1 MHGENLHWGSLGS
14 IKNNSSV
21 LNLYWKASENRV
33 QTVQVQTVS
42 FPARSAGAEMKSLQ
56 PLKAYSMK
64 RPHEEANA
72 GPLQPVRRVRRKTPG
87 AEVQPGFGAKEC
99 SLQKPCLQQRF
110 SCRKFAVSRTVA
122 EQCKV
127 VLQQQAMQV
136 EAPDGVPDAEAAEV
150 PGCRVRLCSGVF
162 LCSLGK

>member
-21 LNLYWKASENRV
+21 LNLYWKATENRV

-42 FPARSAGAEMKSLQ
+42 FPARSAVAEMKSLQ

-72 GPLQPVRRVRRKTPG
+72 GPLQPGRRVRRKTPA
-87 AEVQPGFGAKEC
+87 AEVQPGLGP
-99 SLQKPCLQQRF
+99 SN
-110 SCRKFAVSRTVA
+110 AVCMPLLKGQGRLL
-122 EQCKV
+122 CCCII
-127 VLQQQAMQV
+127 
-136 EAPDGVPDAEAAEV
+136 EA
-150 PGCRVRLCSGVF
+150 S
-162 LCSLGK
+162 KQ